1 MNVYHCDEAV
11 LQLPNIHSL
20 VDNTRQSLQ
29 LVTQE
34 GVELT
39 LVIER
44 SRPNVPL
51 GAAVEASL
59 AERKRS
65 LRGFEL
71 VSLTDREYPEVVGK
85 EARLTYVDKDRGPLF
100 FHEFHCVIN
109 GVLVVYA
116 CSCRLALATA
126 CDAWIQT
133 MLQYLKL
140 R

>member
-1 MNVYHCDEAV
+1 MNPYYCNEAV
-11 LQLPNIHSL
+11 LQLPEVHSL
-20 VDNTRQSLQ
+20 VDLTRQNLQ

-34 GVELT
+34 GVELS

-44 SRPNVPL
+44 SRPSTTL
-51 GAAVEASL
+51 AAAVEASL

-71 VSLTDREYPEVVGK
+71 ASLTDREYPEVVGK
-85 EARLTYVDKDRGPLF
+85 EARVTYVDKDRGPLF

-109 GVLVVYA
+109 GTLVVYS

-126 CDAWIQT
+126 CDAWMQT